1 VKHFLM
7 TFLLLAV
14 ALPSAAMV
22 ELDETAAAEFVL
34 PEEVDASTCL
44 VLGEELSGRF
54 VVRGADRELVAE
66 VYKRPGKIVVV
77 GLAPGAYEVRC
88 ERADGAVISAPVLE
102 EGERLLLGPEDFVA
116 DEGQVAT
123 GLVLAE
129 ELAGRFFV
137 RDADRELV
145 AELYKPRG
153 RVVEV
158 GLAPGVYEVRCE
170 QETGALIS
178 ALKLGQGEVLM
189 LEPRD
194 FAQAEPE
201 RGVERILPPEK
212 PRSEPRSMALKG
224 RSRLEL
230 RFGAWEHGWG
240 SYHVGAGSWG
250 VVTRS
255 GSDNA
260 TGSLGYSRWLRE
272 DLAVTFSIT
281 GLGGEAEVVTG
292 AHDWYTT
299 VDSSGVGSFLVGLR
313 KYIWGSETVKP
324 YLAGSLGPYIGGT
337 SVVETR
343 SPGHSYVEER
353 AEVAFGGHVGA
364 GFDVRLGRNW
374 MLGISGGYNF
384 MSDFRHPIGGRDNYG
399 GGEMGVSFSWL
410 FGGPET
416 DD

>member
-1 VKHFLM
+1 MAVFFTWEKASFLIV
-7 TFLLLAV
+7 LLMVV

-22 ELDETAAAEFVL
+22 ESDEAGAAVLVL
-34 PEEVDASTCL
+34 PEGANANTCL

-54 VVRGADRELVAE
+54 VVRDADRELVAE

-88 ERADGAVISAPVLE
+88 ERAEGAVIAAPVLE
-102 EGERLLLGPEDFVA
+102 EGERLLLGPEDFVV

-137 RDADRELV
+137 RDAERELV

-178 ALKLGQGEVLM
+178 ALKLGEGEVLM
-189 LEPRD
+189 LGPID

-201 RGVERILPPEK
+201 RDFERVLPPEK
-212 PRSEPRSMALKG
+212 PRSEPKSMALKG

-240 SYHVGAGSWG
+240 GHHVETSSWG
-250 VVTRS
+250 VVTHS
-255 GSDNA
+255 GSENA
-260 TGSLGYSRWLRE
+260 TGSLGYSRWLSE
-272 DLAVTFSIT
+272 DLAVTFAIT

-292 AHDWYTT
+292 GHDWYTT
-299 VDSSGVGSFLVGLR
+299 VDSPLFAVNNGSPTSKCWTHKRAKRTGR
-313 KYIWGSETVKP
+313 RTAMSQMRGRRHASSSTR
-324 YLAGSLGPYIGGT
+324 AGRRSSLPHRRWSART
-337 SVVETR
+337 T
-343 SPGHSYVEER
+343 
-353 AEVAFGGHVGA
+353 
-364 GFDVRLGRNW
+364 
-374 MLGISGGYNF
+374 
-384 MSDFRHPIGGRDNYG
+384 
-399 GGEMGVSFSWL
+399 
-410 FGGPET
+410 
-416 DD
+416 